1 MSTYSSGWS
10 TQQLA
15 EFLTAIASYSDQ
27 PSALQGAVERV
38 AEALEAEVAAIVQ
51 GDDVLAAVGFPPDG
65 IPTALLCTS
74 AAQDSGT
81 IELPLIGVCRISV
94 AALET
99 PKDARLLV
107 ARTEDSE
114 FIREEAVLLRA
125 MGRGLAL
132 TMRSLAA
139 LEEER
144 HLRALSEAQSRENA
158 RLVRQ
163 LQERQTLLERLAKI
177 GQSISHRAPI
187 AEVLDAIVRGASELV
202 NVEIASFRLRDPA
215 NPDALK
221 ILAQVGLAPEVL
233 AEMSREPSSR
243 GASTRS
249 VADERLVV
257 ISDYPRFEGAIA
269 ALVRDGVQVAMAAPV
284 RESGRVVGSLTVS
297 SRDAGRVFTPAE
309 QDTLVAFAEHA
320 SLALTDSKMAAAMQ
334 HQVLHDALTDL
345 PNRTLFLD
353 RLEHALARARR
364 EEGSITGVLFID
376 LDRFK
381 NVNDSLGHEAGD
393 QLLIQLGRRLRGS
406 IREVD
411 TPARLSGDEFAVLVE
426 GVAELNDVIIVAQRI
441 RDNLRQ
447 PVTIGGNEIFSNPS
461 IGVATSSDGREA
473 ASELLRNADT
483 AMYRAK
489 ETGTRPCV
497 VFEPTMHAAVMRRLE
512 LDADLERA
520 IERGE
525 FELHYQP
532 VVRLEGETIDG
543 AEALVR
549 WRHPIKGLIPPAEFI
564 GVAEETGHIVALGR
578 WVLQEAIR
586 QAAEWKAVLP
596 DRGPF
601 SLSVNVS
608 ARQLQDPDLPG
619 QLTRMLHEIG
629 FNPAHLVLE
638 ITESVLMHDLTGTIG
653 RLRELKQLG
662 LQLAIDD
669 FGTGYSSLGYL
680 RHFPVDVLK
689 IDRAFVDDIADGT
702 EQSAV
707 ARAIIGLSDALHLT
721 TVAEGI
727 ETAGQLGLLRELG
740 CELGQGYYF
749 SRPLLAAAFE
759 AMLRRGIGWK
769 PGVSA
774 VA

>member
-1 MSTYSSGWS
+1 MSTYSGGWS

-15 EFLTAIASYSDQ
+15 EFLTAIASYSDRAG
-27 PSALQGAVERV
+27 ALTGAVERV
-38 AEALEAEVAAIVQ
+38 AEALEAEVAAVVQ
-51 GDDVLAAVGFPPDG
+51 GDVVLAAVGFPAND
-65 IPTALLCTS
+65 IPTALLCRA
-74 AAQDSGT
+74 AAQDSPT
-81 IELPLIGVCRISV
+81 IALPLLGVCRVSV
-94 AALET
+94 VALEA
-99 PKDARLLV
+99 PRDARLLV
-107 ARTEDSE
+107 ARTGASE
-114 FIREEAVLLRA
+114 FVREEAVLLRA

-132 TMRSLAA
+132 TVRSLAA

-144 HLRALSEAQSRENA
+144 HLRVRSEAQSRENV

-177 GQSISHRAPI
+177 GQSISHRAPFT
-187 AEVLDAIVRGASELV
+187 EVLEAIVRGASELV
-202 NVEIASFRLRDPA
+202 NAEIASFRLRDEA
-215 NPDALK
+215 NPDLLV
-221 ILAQVGLAPEVL
+221 ILAQVGLAPDVL
-233 AEMSREPSSR
+233 AEMALEPAAR
-243 GASTRS
+243 GASARS
-249 VADERLVV
+249 VAEDHLVV
-257 ISDYPRFEGAIA
+257 IADYPRFEGAVA
-269 ALVRDGVQVAMAAPV
+269 ALIRDGVQVAMAAPV
-284 RESGRVVGSLTVS
+284 RETGRVVGSLTVA
-297 SRDAGRVFTPAE
+297 SREAGRVFTPAE

-364 EEGSITGVLFID
+364 EVGSMTGVLFID

-393 QLLIQLGRRLRGS
+393 QLLVQLGRRLRGS

-411 TPARLSGDEFAVLVE
+411 TPARLGGDEFAVLVE

-512 LDADLERA
+512 LDADLARAVERN
-520 IERGE
+520 E

-549 WRHPIKGLIPPAEFI
+549 WRHPVKGLIPPAEFI
-564 GVAEETGHIVALGR
+564 GVAEETGQIVALGR

-586 QAAEWKAVLP
+586 QATEWRATLP
-596 DRGPF
+596 DRGHL

-608 ARQLQDPDLPG
+608 ARQLQDPDLLG
-619 QLTRMLHEIG
+619 QLTRMLYESE
-629 FNPAHLVLE
+629 FDPADLVLE
-638 ITESVLMHDLTGTIG
+638 ITESVLMKDMAGTVA

-662 LQLAIDD
+662 LRLAIDD

-727 ETAGQLGLLRELG
+727 ETAGQLRLLRVLG

-749 SRPLLAAAFE
+749 SPPLPAKAFE
-759 AMLRRGIGWK
+759 ALLQRGIGWR
-769 PGVSA
+769 PGVA
-774 VA
+774 VAA

>member
-1 MSTYSSGWS
+1 MSTYSGGWS

-27 PSALQGAVERV
+27 PGALAGAVERV
-38 AEALEAEVAAIVQ
+38 AEALEAEVAAVVQ
-51 GDDVLAAVGFPPDG
+51 GDGVLAAVGFPADD
-65 IPTALLCTS
+65 IPTALLCR
-74 AAQDSGT
+74 AALQDAAT
-81 IELPLIGVCRISV
+81 IELPSLGLCRISV
-94 AALET
+94 VALET

-107 ARTEDSE
+107 ARTGGSE
-114 FIREEAVLLRA
+114 FVKEEAVLLRA

-132 TMRSLAA
+132 TIRSLAA

-144 HLRALSEAQSRENA
+144 QLRVQTEAQSRENV

-163 LQERQTLLERLAKI
+163 LQERQMLLERLAKI
-177 GQSISHRAPI
+177 GQSISHRAPF

-202 NVEIASFRLRDPA
+202 NAEIASFRLRDLEEQ
-215 NPDALK
+215 ALV

-233 AEMSREPSSR
+233 ADMTREPAYR
-243 GASTRS
+243 GAGSRAA
-249 VADERLVV
+249 ADDQLVV
-257 ISDYPRFEGAIA
+257 IADYPRFDGGVA

-284 RESGRVVGSLTVS
+284 RENGRVVGSLSVAT
-297 SRDAGRVFTPAE
+297 RQAGRIFTPAE

-364 EEGSITGVLFID
+364 EVGSITAVLYID

-406 IREVD
+406 LREVD
-411 TPARLSGDEFAVLVE
+411 TPARLGGDEFAVLVE
-426 GVAELNDVIIVAQRI
+426 GVAELNDVIIIAQRI

-447 PVTIGGNEIFSNPS
+447 PVTLGGNEIFSNPS
-461 IGVATSSDGREA
+461 IGVATSSDGTEA
-473 ASELLRNADT
+473 PSELLRNADT
-483 AMYRAK
+483 AMYLAK
-489 ETGTRPCV
+489 ESGTRPCV

-512 LDADLERA
+512 LDADLARAVERN
-520 IERGE
+520 E

-532 VVRLEGETIDG
+532 LVRLEGETIDG

-549 WRHPIKGLIPPAEFI
+549 WRHPLKGLIPPAEFI
-564 GVAEETGHIVALGR
+564 GVAEENGQIVPLGR

-586 QAAEWKAVLP
+586 QAVEWEAALP

-608 ARQLQDPDLPG
+608 ARQLQDPDLVG
-619 QLTRMLHEIG
+619 ELTRLLHETG
-629 FNPAHLVLE
+629 FNPSHLVLE
-638 ITESVLMHDLTGTIG
+638 ITESVLMQDKGGTVEK
-653 RLRELKQLG
+653 LRELKRLG
-662 LQLAIDD
+662 LRLAIDD

-689 IDRAFVDDIADGT
+689 IDKAFVDDIVGGT

-727 ETAGQLGLLRELG
+727 ETAGQLDLLRSLG

-749 SRPLLAAAFE
+749 SPPLQAMAFE
-759 AMLRRGIGWK
+759 AMLRHGLGWK

-774 VA
+774 AA

>member
-1 MSTYSSGWS
+1 MSTYSGGWS

-15 EFLTAIASYSDQ
+15 EFLTAIAAYSDR
-27 PSALQGAVERV
+27 PSALQGAVERA

-51 GDDVLAAVGFPPDG
+51 GDEVLATVGFPSGAVPVG
-65 IPTALLCTS
+65 LLCE
-74 AAQDSGT
+74 AAKEAPAE
-81 IELPLIGVCRISV
+81 IELPSLGLCRLSIVS
-94 AALET
+94 LESPRDT
-99 PKDARLLV
+99 RLLV
-107 ARTEDSE
+107 ARTGTSG
-114 FIREEAVLLRA
+114 FTGEEVVLLRA

-132 TMRSLAA
+132 TIRSLSA

-144 HLRALSEAQSRENA
+144 TLRARSEAQITENI
-158 RLVRQ
+158 RLVKQ
-163 LQERQTLLERLAKI
+163 LQERQMLLERLAKI
-177 GQSISHRAPI
+177 GQSISHRAPFT
-187 AEVLDAIVRGASELV
+187 EVLDAIVRGASELV
-202 NVEIASFRLRDPA
+202 NTEIASFRLRDDA
-215 NPDALK
+215 NPGSLLV
-221 ILAQVGLAPEVL
+221 LAQVGVPPEVI
-233 AEMSREPSSR
+233 AEMAAEPASR
-243 GASTRS
+243 GASGRS
-249 VADERLVV
+249 IMGDRPVV
-257 ISDYPRFEGAIA
+257 ILDYPRFEGAVT
-269 ALVRDGVQVAMAAPV
+269 ALIRFGLQVAMAAPV
-284 RESGRVVGSLTVS
+284 RENGRVVGSLVVGT
-297 SRDAGRVFTPAE
+297 REAGRVFTGAE

-334 HQVLHDALTDL
+334 HQALHDSLTDL

-364 EEGSITGVLFID
+364 EVGSITGVLFID

-381 NVNDSLGHEAGD
+381 NVNDSLGHDAGD
-393 QLLIQLGRRLRGS
+393 QLLVQVGRRLRGS
-406 IREVD
+406 IREAD
-411 TPARLSGDEFAVLVE
+411 TAARLGGDEFAVLVE
-426 GVAELNDVIIVAQRI
+426 GVVAMSDLIPVAQRI
-441 RDNLRQ
+441 RDALRE
-447 PVTIGGNEIFSNPS
+447 PATIGGKEIFINPS
-461 IGVATSSDGREA
+461 IGAAASVDGRED

-489 ETGTRPCV
+489 EQGANPCV
-497 VFEPTMHAAVMRRLE
+497 IFEPTMHAAVMRRLE
-512 LDADLERA
+512 LDADLARAVERN
-520 IERGE
+520 E

-549 WRHPIKGLIPPAEFI
+549 WRHPVKGLIPPAEFI
-564 GVAEETGHIVALGR
+564 GVAEETGQIVALGR

-586 QAAEWKAVLP
+586 QATEWAAAFP
-596 DRGPF
+596 GRGRF

-608 ARQLQDPDLPG
+608 ARQLQDPDLLG
-619 QLTRMLHEIG
+619 QLTRMLYESG
-629 FNPAHLVLE
+629 FNPADLVLE
-638 ITESVLMHDLTGTIG
+638 ITESVLMQDMAGTVA

-662 LQLAIDD
+662 LRLAIDD

-689 IDRAFVDDIADGT
+689 IDRAFVDDIEEGT

-727 ETAGQLGLLRELG
+727 ETAGQLRLLRALG

-749 SRPLLAAAFE
+749 SRPLLATAFE
-759 AMLRRGIGWK
+759 ALLQRGVGWK

-774 VA
+774 AA

>member
-1 MSTYSSGWS
+1 MSTYSGGWS

-15 EFLTAIASYSDQ
+15 EFLTAIASYSDRAG
-27 PSALQGAVERV
+27 ALKGAVERV
-38 AEALEAEVAAIVQ
+38 AEALEAEVAAVVH
-51 GDDVLAAVGFPPDG
+51 GDDVLAAVGFPAND
-65 IPTALLCTS
+65 IPSALLCAA
-74 AAQDSGT
+74 AAQGPAT
-81 IELPLIGVCRISV
+81 IELPTLGVCRISV
-94 AALET
+94 VELET

-107 ARTEDSE
+107 ARTGDSE
-114 FIREEAVLLRA
+114 FVREEAVLLRA

-132 TMRSLAA
+132 TIRSLAA

-144 HLRALSEAQSRENA
+144 NLRARSEAQSRENV

-177 GQSISHRAPI
+177 GQSISHRAPFG
-187 AEVLDAIVRGASELV
+187 EVLDAIVRGASELV
-202 NVEIASFRLRDPA
+202 NAEIASFRLRDPA
-215 NPDALK
+215 DPDALV
-221 ILAQVGLAPEVL
+221 ILAQVGLTPEVL
-233 AEMSREPSSR
+233 ADMAREPASR
-243 GASTRS
+243 GVSPRS
-249 VADERLVV
+249 VAEDQLVV
-257 ISDYPRFEGAIA
+257 IADYPRFGGGVA

-284 RESGRVVGSLTVS
+284 RENGRVVGSLTVA
-297 SRDAGRVFTPAE
+297 SRQAGRVFTPAE
-309 QDTLVAFAEHA
+309 QETLVAFAEHA

-364 EEGSITGVLFID
+364 EVGSITGVLFID

-411 TPARLSGDEFAVLVE
+411 TPARLGGDEFAVLVE
-426 GVAELNDVIIVAQRI
+426 GVADLNDVIIVAQRI

-512 LDADLERA
+512 LDADLARAVERN
-520 IERGE
+520 E

-549 WRHPIKGLIPPAEFI
+549 WRHPVKGLIPPAEFI
-564 GVAEETGHIVALGR
+564 GVAEETGQIVLLGR
-578 WVLQEAIR
+578 WVLHEAIR
-586 QAAEWKAVLP
+586 QAAAWEANSP

-608 ARQLQDPDLPG
+608 ARQLQDPDLLAE
-619 QLTRMLHEIG
+619 LTRMLHETG
-629 FNPAHLVLE
+629 FNPTHLVLE
-638 ITESVLMHDLTGTIG
+638 ITESVLMQDMAGTVA

-662 LQLAIDD
+662 LRLAIDD

-689 IDRAFVDDIADGT
+689 IDRAFVEGIAEAT

-727 ETAGQLGLLRELG
+727 ETAGQLSLLRALG

-749 SRPLLAAAFE
+749 SPPLLGKAFE
-759 AMLRRGIGWK
+759 ALLQHGIGWK
-769 PGVSA
+769 PGVA
-774 VA
+774 AAA

>member
-1 MSTYSSGWS
+1 MSTYSGGWS

-15 EFLTAIASYSDQ
+15 EFLTTIASYSDRAG
-27 PSALQGAVERV
+27 ALRGAVERV
-38 AEALEAEVAAIVQ
+38 AEALEAEVAAVIQ
-51 GDDVLAAVGFPPDG
+51 GDAVLAAVGFPAEE
-65 IPTALLCTS
+65 IPTALLS
-74 AAQDSGT
+74 AAASRDST
-81 IELPLIGVCRISV
+81 ALELPSLGVCRLAV
-94 AALET
+94 VALEI

-107 ARTEDSE
+107 ARTGGSE
-114 FIREEAVLLRA
+114 FIHEEAVLLRA

-132 TMRSLAA
+132 TIRSLAA
-139 LEEER
+139 LEDER
-144 HLRALSEAQSRENA
+144 HLRVLSEAQSQENA

-177 GQSISHRAPI
+177 GQSISHRAPFT
-187 AEVLDAIVRGASELV
+187 EVLDAIVRGASELV
-202 NVEIASFRLRDPA
+202 NAEIASFRLRDPT
-215 NPDALK
+215 NPEELV
-221 ILAQVGLAPEVL
+221 IPAQIGLTPEVL
-233 AEMSREPSSR
+233 AEMGQEPSSR
-243 GASTRS
+243 GASRRS
-249 VADERLVV
+249 VAEDQLVV
-257 ISDYPRFEGAIA
+257 ISDYPRFDEANV
-269 ALVRDGVQVAMAAPV
+269 ALVRDGVRVVMAAPV
-284 RESGRVVGSLTVS
+284 RESGRVVGSLTVA
-297 SRDAGRVFTPAE
+297 SRQAGRIFTPAE
-309 QDTLVAFAEHA
+309 QETLVAFAEHA

-364 EEGSITGVLFID
+364 EARSITAVLFID

-426 GVAELNDVIIVAQRI
+426 GVAEMNDVITVAQRI
-441 RDNLRQ
+441 RDSLRQ
-447 PVTIGGNEIFSNPS
+447 PVTVGGNEIFSNPS
-461 IGVATSSDGREA
+461 IGVATTSDGREA

-497 VFEPTMHAAVMRRLE
+497 VFEATMHAAVMRRLE
-512 LDADLERA
+512 LDADLARAVERN
-520 IERGE
+520 E

-532 VVRLEGETIDG
+532 VVQLNGETIYG

-549 WRHPIKGLIPPAEFI
+549 WRHPVKGLISPAEFI
-564 GVAEETGHIVALGR
+564 SVAEETGHIVPLGR
-578 WVLQEAIR
+578 WVVQEAIR
-586 QAAEWKAVLP
+586 QASDWTTRAP
-596 DRGPF
+596 DRRHL

-608 ARQLQDPDLPG
+608 ARQLQDPDLAG
-619 QLTRMLHEIG
+619 QLKRILNEAG
-629 FNPAHLVLE
+629 FNPADLVLE
-638 ITESVLMHDLTGTIG
+638 ITESVLMQDMAGTVA

-662 LQLAIDD
+662 LRLAIDD

-680 RHFPVDVLK
+680 RQFPVDVLK
-689 IDRAFVDDIADGT
+689 IDRAFVDGIGEGT

-707 ARAIIGLSDALHLT
+707 ARAIIGLSDALHLN

-727 ETAGQLGLLRELG
+727 ETAAQLRILQALG
-740 CELGQGYYF
+740 CELGQGFYF
-749 SRPLLAAAFE
+749 SRPLMAPAFE
-759 AMLRRGIGWK
+759 ALLERGTRWK
-769 PGVSA
+769 LETPTA
-774 VA
+774 A

>member
-1 MSTYSSGWS
+1 MSTYSGGWS

-27 PSALQGAVERV
+27 PGALARAVERV
-38 AEALEAEVAAIVQ
+38 AEALEAEVAAVVQ
-51 GDDVLAAVGFPPDG
+51 GDAVLAAVGFPADD
-65 IPTALLCTS
+65 IPTALLCR
-74 AAQDSGT
+74 AAVQDAAT
-81 IELPLIGVCRISV
+81 IELPSLGVCLISV
-94 AALET
+94 VTLEM

-107 ARTEDSE
+107 ARTGGSE
-114 FIREEAVLLRA
+114 FVKEEAVLLRA
-125 MGRGLAL
+125 MGRGLSL
-132 TMRSLAA
+132 TIRSLAA

-144 HLRALSEAQSRENA
+144 RLRARSEVQSHENV

-177 GQSISHRAPI
+177 GQSISHRAPF

-202 NVEIASFRLRDPA
+202 NAEIASFRLRDPA
-215 NPDALK
+215 NPGALV
-221 ILAQVGLAPEVL
+221 IPAQVGLTPEVL
-233 AEMSREPSSR
+233 SEMTQEPASR
-243 GASTRS
+243 GASARS
-249 VADERLVV
+249 VAEDQLVV
-257 ISDYPRFEGAIA
+257 IADYPRFERGVA
-269 ALVRDGVQVAMAAPV
+269 ALVHDGVQVAMAAPV
-284 RESGRVVGSLTVS
+284 RENGQVVGSLTVA
-297 SRDAGRVFTPAE
+297 SREAGRVFTPAE

-334 HQVLHDALTDL
+334 HQVLHDALTGL

-364 EEGSITGVLFID
+364 EIGSITGVLFID

-411 TPARLSGDEFAVLVE
+411 TPARLGGDEFAVLVE
-426 GVAELNDVIIVAQRI
+426 GVAELNDVITVAQRI
-441 RDNLRQ
+441 RDNLRR
-447 PVTIGGNEIFSNPS
+447 PVTIGANEIFSNPS
-461 IGVATSSDGREA
+461 VGVATSSDGREA

-497 VFEPTMHAAVMRRLE
+497 IFEPTMHAAVMRRLE
-512 LDADLERA
+512 LDADLARAVERN
-520 IERGE
+520 E

-549 WRHPIKGLIPPAEFI
+549 WHHPVKGLIAPAEFI
-564 GVAEETGHIVALGR
+564 GVAEETGQIVALGR

-586 QAAEWKAVLP
+586 QAVAWGAASP
-596 DRGPF
+596 IRGPF

-608 ARQLQDPDLPG
+608 ARQLQDPDLLG
-619 QLTRMLHEIG
+619 ELTRMLNETG
-629 FNPAHLVLE
+629 FNPRNLVLE
-638 ITESVLMHDLTGTIG
+638 ITESVLMQDMAGTVAK
-653 RLRELKQLG
+653 LRELKQLG
-662 LQLAIDD
+662 LRLAIDD

-689 IDRAFVDDIADGT
+689 IDRAFVEDITQGT

-727 ETAGQLGLLRELG
+727 ETAGQLRLLRALD

-749 SRPLLAAAFE
+749 SPPLLATAFE
-759 AMLRRGIGWK
+759 ALLQGGIGWK

-774 VA
+774 AA

>member
-1 MSTYSSGWS
+1 MSTYSGGWS

-15 EFLTAIASYSDQ
+15 EFLTAIASYSDRAG
-27 PSALQGAVERV
+27 ALTGAVERV
-38 AEALEAEVAAIVQ
+38 AEALEAEVAAVVQ
-51 GDDVLAAVGFPPDG
+51 GDVVLAAVGFPAND
-65 IPTALLCTS
+65 IPTALLCRA
-74 AAQDSGT
+74 AAQDSPT
-81 IELPLIGVCRISV
+81 IALPLLGVCRVSV
-94 AALET
+94 VALEA
-99 PKDARLLV
+99 PRDARLLV
-107 ARTEDSE
+107 ARTGASE
-114 FIREEAVLLRA
+114 FVREEAVLLRA

-132 TMRSLAA
+132 TVRSLAA

-144 HLRALSEAQSRENA
+144 HLRVRSEAQSRENV

-177 GQSISHRAPI
+177 GQSISHRAPFT
-187 AEVLDAIVRGASELV
+187 EVLEAIVRGASELV
-202 NVEIASFRLRDPA
+202 NAEIASFRLRDEA
-215 NPDALK
+215 NPDLLV
-221 ILAQVGLAPEVL
+221 ILAQVGLAPDVL
-233 AEMSREPSSR
+233 AEMALEPAAR
-243 GASTRS
+243 GASARS
-249 VADERLVV
+249 VAEDHLVV
-257 ISDYPRFEGAIA
+257 IADYPRFEGAVA
-269 ALVRDGVQVAMAAPV
+269 ALIRDGVQVAMAAPV
-284 RESGRVVGSLTVS
+284 RETGRVVGSLTVA
-297 SRDAGRVFTPAE
+297 SREAGRVFTPAE

-364 EEGSITGVLFID
+364 EVGSMTGVLFID

-411 TPARLSGDEFAVLVE
+411 TPARLGGDEFAVLVE

-512 LDADLERA
+512 LDADLARAVERN
-520 IERGE
+520 E

-549 WRHPIKGLIPPAEFI
+549 WRHPVKGLIPPAEFI
-564 GVAEETGHIVALGR
+564 GVAEETGQIVALGR

-586 QAAEWKAVLP
+586 QATEWRATLP
-596 DRGPF
+596 DRGHL

-608 ARQLQDPDLPG
+608 ARQLQDPDLLG
-619 QLTRMLHEIG
+619 QLRRMLYESE
-629 FNPAHLVLE
+629 FDPADLVLE
-638 ITESVLMHDLTGTIG
+638 ITESVLMKDMAGTVA

-662 LQLAIDD
+662 LRLAIDD

-689 IDRAFVDDIADGT
+689 IDRAFVDDITDGT

-727 ETAGQLGLLRELG
+727 ETAGQLRLLRVLG

-749 SRPLLAAAFE
+749 SPPLPAKAFE
-759 AMLRRGIGWK
+759 ALLQRGIGWR
-769 PGVSA
+769 PGVA
-774 VA
+774 VAA